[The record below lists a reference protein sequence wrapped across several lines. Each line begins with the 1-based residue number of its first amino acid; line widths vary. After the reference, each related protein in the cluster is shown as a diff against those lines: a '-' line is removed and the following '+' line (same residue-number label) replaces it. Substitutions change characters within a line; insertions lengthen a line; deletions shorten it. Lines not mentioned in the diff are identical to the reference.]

1 MATSRVSPVRPSVR
15 FSPTESHHYRK
26 RSLSRSP
33 DRSAAP
39 KYETIDPLL
48 SNLSPESTLLAL
60 TSTDAVPK
68 NEKAAHD
75 ILWKSISQ
83 VSPAERALGIRAA
96 IAAQKLGEWY
106 REVQAWDWPKRTDAQ
121 QGKGFMPPS
130 SDTIDSEE
138 QVYYGSLPSVV
149 VKQHEDRIEEIQDGM
164 ETLDVD
170 ELKEHVLNAHI
181 PARSRPSSSNS
192 TMSVPPP
199 LSYVQLSDFTAVIT
213 ATILRAL
220 PLLSRLNSLLTTWNV
235 RLLVL
240 RQIPGLL
247 RALQLARS
255 EVDSA
260 MDLLKAPAP
269 LSENDTLYSR
279 ENYHAKQAGLE
290 AIVLSAGRRMDNV
303 LDALEGREDSLPE
316 SWIDDLEAVESD
328 FSTWVMEA
336 EKRTVENEW
345 LRLRTMTSKAK
356 EAQRVQN
363 QQNRLSNIPE
373 EEDSEPPAADSSD
386 PFSQPS
392 CSLPMQTINEDDD
405 DDSLVEAISD
415 PVTHNQ
421 SSEQMPNTS
430 NPSQSHLDPSESVG
444 FPEPETDPA
453 LKPKEGAELAKESP
467 EESAIK
473 IVIDAVSPVDVDM
486 YQPESSGLMKSLSG
500 DSSDNSPGGSSE
512 ESPNNPPSHSPLF
525 VRRVL
530 PDTSEAASEEM
541 SFEENTEAAAQTHG
555 NTAVPQIPV
564 QESPVSIEQPSGG
577 RADETSS
584 ITKKQQVPR
593 DLQCSLTNDHFV
605 ITNQPAA
612 ESSSVSSELLL
623 EDTYLVSHVK
633 EKLCGSQ
640 LFVSAQEVPSIITG
654 PAKSS
659 YKEHKKAPLEE
670 PSFFTS
676 ENDYFRIPES
686 EIPSLPTA
694 GASIERTDAVCGINE
709 HQTSSTATERN
720 IQEERKQISQGLSVT
735 PVLSD
740 SDRQLSVAPLKEKVA
755 PMAVSSNVTE
765 ITFSDEPAAAE
776 RLTVNRLNRQGLS
789 ADTGR
794 AVDPSG
800 SEKSSPIENEAAT
813 LASVI
818 AEAATTGAP
827 STSMSFK
834 REESPFGS
842 TTSSPEPTKP
852 VSSSHNDKESA
863 VYPGEPQQASET
875 APPPKI
881 RLESPIKLSKNR
893 PQSLDISKGNS
904 KSRARRTSTA
914 SAGSLSDYPSLTSSP
929 GIREPRTASSNG
941 TPLLLETPPPFQD
954 LSRASDYV
962 SLGTDHTLREERLHR
977 LNNQK
982 VPNATMTHNRALS
995 LPLQR
1000 FINERYDMQYES
1012 EAGRDLDGAL
1022 SNRRASDA
1030 SVDLRPQSEQH
1041 PTHLQSPKDRPTA
1054 PTNNLKLLAS
1064 QHLELS
1070 QRSQSTSELDD
1081 ATPKLSKA
1089 WAHNAKAF
1097 AGNSDFPSSPPGPA
1111 VRIDAVRI
1119 RKQMTTH
1126 PSLENIGAYNSESR
1140 PFGDTRFSKK
1150 GASRSPTPSK
1160 QLRRPKDQLDEKI
1173 SSILNTIPARIHLVS
1188 SEDREF
1194 DEASVAPSLP
1204 VQHRE
1209 RFRSMTSQGALSRS
1223 GTPTPSLTLTP
1234 APSRRRHSHA
1244 PEDGSV
1250 KLYHLH
1256 RGGKA
1261 APTKLF
1267 IRTVGEK
1274 GERVMVRVGGGW
1286 ADLAEYLR
1294 EYAIHHG
1301 CRAVSETPRVEVQ
1314 GLSPRASPTH
1324 SSPGSTLT
1332 PTGNTGRRT
1341 PSRPAS
1347 VLSNRPSS
1355 SLAVRKTRRVSS
1367 VSDRSDFRSVSAGQA
1382 LMTSYSPLSTVSSR
1396 RRLSVSST
1404 HSFGGTSFAS
1414 ESHHGTFTNS
1424 PSIPLGLAGPTPR
1437 SRRVSISPESEA
1449 WVEDVL
1455 GQARRSSSLRPVKYI
1470 LPPHE
1475 QEPVS
1480 ARAPTLPKSRSIS
1493 DIGRAGSSKRVA
1505 LRGFGNPRN

>member
-15 FSPTESHHYRK
+15 FSPTESHHYRE

-106 REVQAWDWPKRTDAQ
+106 RELQAWDWPKRADAEL
-121 QGKGFMPPS
+121 GKGFMPPS
-130 SDTIDSEE
+130 SSSIDSEE
-138 QVYYGSLPSVV
+138 HLYYGSLPSVV
-149 VKQHEDRIEEIQDGM
+149 VKQHEDRIEEIRDGM

-181 PARSRPSSSNS
+181 PVRSRPSSSNS
-192 TMSVPPP
+192 TVSVPPP
-199 LSYVQLSDFTAVIT
+199 LTYVQLSDFTAVIT

-220 PLLSRLNSLLTTWNV
+220 PLLSRLNSLLTTWDI

-247 RALQLARS
+247 RALHLARS

-260 MDLLKAPAP
+260 MDLLRAPAP
-269 LSENDTLYSR
+269 PSENDPLYSR
-279 ENYHAKQAGLE
+279 ENYHAKRAGLE
-290 AIVLSAGRRMDNV
+290 AIVLSAGRRMDKV

-316 SWIDDLEAVESD
+316 NWIDELEAVESD

-345 LRLRTMTSKAK
+345 LRLRTATSKSK

-363 QQNRLSNIPE
+363 KQNRLSNIPE
-373 EEDSEPPAADSSD
+373 EEDSEPPVADSSD
-386 PFSQPS
+386 PFPQSN
-392 CSLPMQTINEDDD
+392 CSLPMETINEGDDD
-405 DDSLVEAISD
+405 RSLVEAISD

-421 SSEQMPNTS
+421 NSEQVLNTS
-430 NPSQSHLDPSESVG
+430 DPSQSHLGSSEFVSLSA
-444 FPEPETDPA
+444 PNTDA
-453 LKPKEGAELAKESP
+453 ASKTEEGAELANEPP
-467 EESAIK
+467 EQSTIK
-473 IVIDAVSPVDVDM
+473 IVIDTVSPVDMDLC
-486 YQPESSGLMKSLSG
+486 QLESSETMEDFSG
-500 DSSDNSPGGSSE
+500 DSSDNSIGGSSDE
-512 ESPNNPPSHSPLF
+512 PSNDPPSHSAPF
-525 VRRVL
+525 VHQLL
-530 PDTSEAASEEM
+530 PNTSDAVSEKV
-541 SFEENTEAAAQTHG
+541 SFEENTEAAAQTQE
-555 NTAVPQIPV
+555 NATVPQIPE
-564 QESPVSIEQPSGG
+564 QERPASMEQSSGEET
-577 RADETSS
+577 DDTSS
-584 ITKKQQVPR
+584 ITEKHQVSC
-593 DLQCSLTNDHFV
+593 DVQCSLTNDHC
-605 ITNQPAA
+605 IASQPAV
-612 ESSSVSSELLL
+612 ESLSVPSELLP
-623 EDTYLVSHVK
+623 ENTSLVSHV
-633 EKLCGSQ
+633 EGKLCGSQ
-640 LFVSAQEVPSIITG
+640 LPVSALEVPSIVTG
-654 PAKSS
+654 SAKSI
-659 YKEHKKAPLEE
+659 YKEHKNAPPEK
-670 PSFFTS
+670 PSFAS
-676 ENDYFRIPES
+676 LENDSFRILES
-686 EIPSLPTA
+686 ETPSLPTT
-694 GASIERTDAVCGINE
+694 GTSMERTDAVCGINE
-709 HQTSSTATERN
+709 HQTSSTTAEDN
-720 IQEERKQISQGLSVT
+720 IQEGRKQVSEGL
-735 PVLSD
+735 PVVAVPSD
-740 SDRQLSVAPLKEKVA
+740 SDRQLSVGPLKDKVA
-755 PMAVSSNVTE
+755 PTVSSNLTK
-765 ITFSDEPAAAE
+765 IALSDETAAAE
-776 RLTVNRLNRQGLS
+776 RLTVNSLDCQGLS
-789 ADTGR
+789 VDTGR

-800 SEKSSPIENEAAT
+800 SEISSPIENEAAT

-827 STSMSFK
+827 STSMSLK
-834 REESPFGS
+834 REESPSAS
-842 TTSSPEPTKP
+842 TTSSPEPAKP
-852 VSSSHNDKESA
+852 VSNSRDDNESA
-863 VYPGEPQQASET
+863 VYTGEPQQASET

-881 RLESPIKLSKNR
+881 RLESPIKLSKTR
-893 PQSLDISKGNS
+893 PQSLYIGKENRKLRG
-904 KSRARRTSTA
+904 RRTSTA

-954 LSRASDYV
+954 LSQTSDYV
-962 SLGTDHTLREERLHR
+962 SVGTDHTLREERLRR
-977 LNNQK
+977 LDNQK
-982 VPNATMTHNRALS
+982 VPNATMSHNRALS

-1000 FINERYDMQYES
+1000 FINERFDMQYES
-1012 EAGRDLDGAL
+1012 ETGDDLTATF

-1041 PTHLQSPKDRPTA
+1041 ATDLQSPKDGATA
-1054 PTNNLKLLAS
+1054 PPTNNLKLLAS
-1064 QHLELS
+1064 QHLGLS
-1070 QRSQSTSELDD
+1070 QRRQSTSEVDD
-1081 ATPKLSKA
+1081 ATPKPSKA
-1089 WAHNAKAF
+1089 WALNTNAF
-1097 AGNSDFPSSPPGPA
+1097 ASNSVIPSPPSEPT
-1111 VRIDAVRI
+1111 VRKDAVRI
-1119 RKQMTTH
+1119 RTQMTTH
-1126 PSLENIGAYNSESR
+1126 PSLENIGAYNSNSR
-1140 PFGDTRFSKK
+1140 SLGDASIPRK
-1150 GASRSPTPSK
+1150 GTSRSPTPSK
-1160 QLRRPKDQLDEKI
+1160 QMRRPKNQLDEKI

-1188 SEDREF
+1188 SEDHEF

-1204 VQHRE
+1204 VKHGE
-1209 RFRSMTSQGALSRS
+1209 RFRSMTPQGVLSRS
-1223 GTPTPSLTLTP
+1223 GTPTPSLTITA

-1301 CRAVSETPRVEVQ
+1301 CRTVSETPRAEVQ
-1314 GLSPRASPTH
+1314 GLSSRGTPAH

-1332 PTGNTGRRT
+1332 PTANTGRRT

-1347 VLSNRPSS
+1347 VISNRPPS
-1355 SLAVRKTRRVSS
+1355 SLAVRKTRRVSN
-1367 VSDRSDFRSVSAGQA
+1367 VSDRPDFRSVSAGQA

-1396 RRLSVSST
+1396 RRLSASST
-1404 HSFGGTSFAS
+1404 TSFGGTSFAS
-1414 ESHHGTFTNS
+1414 ENHRGAFANS

-1455 GQARRSSSLRPVKYI
+1455 GQARRSSSSRPIKYI

-1480 ARAPTLPKSRSIS
+1480 ARARTLPKSRSIS
-1493 DIGRAGSSKRVA
+1493 DIGRAGSSRRVA
-1505 LRGFGNPRN
+1505 LRGLGTPRD

>member
-1 MATSRVSPVRPSVR
+1 MATSGVSPGRPSVR

-33 DRSAAP
+33 DRSAPP

-121 QGKGFMPPS
+121 LGKGFMPPS
-130 SDTIDSEE
+130 SDTIDSPE

-149 VKQHEDRIEEIQDGM
+149 VKQHEDRIEEIRDGM

-220 PLLSRLNSLLTTWNV
+220 PLLARLNSLLTTWDI

-247 RALQLARS
+247 RALHLARS

-260 MDLLKAPAP
+260 MDLLKASAP
-269 LSENDTLYSR
+269 PSENDPLYSR
-279 ENYHAKQAGLE
+279 ENYHAKRAGLE

-345 LRLRTMTSKAK
+345 LRLRATTSKSK

-373 EEDSEPPAADSSD
+373 EEDSEPPAAHSSD
-386 PFSQPS
+386 P
-392 CSLPMQTINEDDD
+392 CSLPMDTINEGDDD
-405 DDSLVEAISD
+405 DTLVQAISD
-415 PVTHNQ
+415 PATHYRN
-421 SSEQMPNTS
+421 SEQVLNTS
-430 NPSQSHLDPSESVG
+430 DPSQSDLDQGEFESSSG
-444 FPEPETDPA
+444 PKTDAA
-453 LKPKEGAELAKESP
+453 LKSKEGAELVKDPP
-467 EESAIK
+467 EQSTIK
-473 IVIDAVSPVDVDM
+473 TVIDAVSPVDVDV
-486 YQPESSGLMKSLSG
+486 YQPEQLETMKSISG
-500 DSSDNSPGGSSE
+500 DSSDNSIEGSSVE
-512 ESPNNPPSHSPLF
+512 PSNDSPSHSAPF
-525 VRRVL
+525 VRQVL
-530 PDTSEAASEEM
+530 PDTPEAASEKASIEQ
-541 SFEENTEAAAQTHG
+541 NTEAAAEPQA
-555 NTAVPQIPV
+555 NTTVPQIP
-564 QESPVSIEQPSGG
+564 ERGRPVPMKQSAAE
-577 RADETSS
+577 RTDETSS
-584 ITKKQQVPR
+584 ITAKHEAPH
-593 DLQCSLTNDHFV
+593 DLQRSLTNDHF
-605 ITNQPAA
+605 ITNRPAV
-612 ESSSVSSELLL
+612 ESLSVSSELLP
-623 EDTYLVSHVK
+623 ENTSLVSPVK

-640 LFVSAQEVPSIITG
+640 LPEFAQEVPSIITG
-654 PAKSS
+654 SARSS
-659 YKEHKKAPLEE
+659 YKEHKE
-670 PSFFTS
+670 PSFATL
-676 ENDYFRIPES
+676 ENVPFQIPES
-686 EIPSLPTA
+686 ETPLLPTA
-694 GASIERTDAVCGINE
+694 GTSMERIDAVCGINE
-709 HQTSSTATERN
+709 HQTSSTTTEGN
-720 IQEERKQISQGLSVT
+720 IQEERKQSSEGLSVAAAPPGSGCHL
-735 PVLSD
+735 PVG
-740 SDRQLSVAPLKEKVA
+740 PLKDNIA
-755 PMAVSSNVTE
+755 PTAVSSNLTE
-765 ITFSDEPAAAE
+765 ITYSDETAAAE
-776 RLTVNRLNRQGLS
+776 RLTVSRLNRQDVS

-827 STSMSFK
+827 STSMSLK
-834 REESPFGS
+834 REESPSGV
-842 TTSSPEPTKP
+842 TASSPEPAKP
-852 VSSSHNDKESA
+852 VSSSRNDKESA
-863 VYPGEPQQASET
+863 VYPSESQQGSET

-881 RLESPIKLSKNR
+881 RLESPIKLSKTR

-904 KSRARRTSTA
+904 KSRARRTSTG

-929 GIREPRTASSNG
+929 GIREPRTGSSNG
-941 TPLLLETPPPFQD
+941 TPLLLETPPPFQG
-954 LSRASDYV
+954 LSQASDYV
-962 SLGTDHTLREERLHR
+962 SVGTDHTLREERLRR
-977 LNNQK
+977 LDNQK
-982 VPNATMTHNRALS
+982 GTNATMTHNRALS

-1000 FINERYDMQYES
+1000 FINERFDMQYES
-1012 EAGRDLDGAL
+1012 EARGDLDGAL
-1022 SNRRASDA
+1022 TNRPASDA
-1030 SVDLRPQSEQH
+1030 SVVLRPQSEQH
-1041 PTHLQSPKDRPTA
+1041 AAHLQSPEDGSTA

-1064 QHLELS
+1064 QQLELS
-1070 QRSQSTSELDD
+1070 QRRPSISELDD

-1089 WAHNAKAF
+1089 WTHNANAF
-1097 AGNSDFPSSPPGPA
+1097 AGNSVFPSPPSELA
-1111 VRIDAVRI
+1111 VRNDAIRI

-1126 PSLENIGAYNSESR
+1126 PSLENIGAYNSDSR
-1140 PFGDTRFSKK
+1140 PLGDTRFPTK
-1150 GASRSPTPSK
+1150 GTSRSPTPSK
-1160 QLRRPKDQLDEKI
+1160 QMRRPKDQLDEKI

-1188 SEDREF
+1188 AEDREF

-1204 VQHRE
+1204 VKHRE
-1209 RFRSMTSQGALSRS
+1209 RFRSMTPGALSRS
-1223 GTPTPSLTLTP
+1223 GTPAPSLTLTP

-1314 GLSPRASPTH
+1314 GLSSRGSPAH
-1324 SSPGSTLT
+1324 SPGSTLT
-1332 PTGNTGRRT
+1332 PTANTGRRT

-1347 VLSNRPSS
+1347 VISNRPSS
-1355 SLAVRKTRRVSS
+1355 SLAVRKTRRVSN
-1367 VSDRSDFRSVSAGQA
+1367 VSDRPDFRSVSAGQA
-1382 LMTSYSPLSTVSSR
+1382 LMTAYSPLSTVSSR
-1396 RRLSVSST
+1396 RRLSVSSAN
-1404 HSFGGTSFAS
+1404 SFGGTSFAS
-1414 ESHHGTFTNS
+1414 EIHRGTFANS

-1455 GQARRSSSLRPVKYI
+1455 GQARRSSSSRPVKYI
-1470 LPPHE
+1470 IPPHE

-1480 ARAPTLPKSRSIS
+1480 ARVRTLPKSRSIS
-1493 DIGRAGSSKRVA
+1493 DIGRAGSSRRVA
-1505 LRGFGNPRN
+1505 LRGFGNPRD

>member
-1 MATSRVSPVRPSVR
+1 MATSGVSPSRPSVR

-39 KYETIDPLL
+39 KYQTIDPLL

-96 IAAQKLGEWY
+96 IAAQKLGQWY
-106 REVQAWDWPKRTDAQ
+106 REVQAWDWPTRADAQ
-121 QGKGFMPPS
+121 LGKGFMPPS
-130 SDTIDSEE
+130 SDTINSEE

-149 VKQHEDRIEEIQDGM
+149 VKQHEDRIEEIRDEM

-199 LSYVQLSDFTAVIT
+199 LTYVQLSDFTAVIT

-220 PLLSRLNSLLTTWNV
+220 PLLARLNSLLTTWDI

-247 RALQLARS
+247 RALHLARS

-260 MDLLKAPAP
+260 MDLLKDPAP
-269 LSENDTLYSR
+269 PSENDPLYSR
-279 ENYHAKQAGLE
+279 ENYHAKRAGLE

-345 LRLRTMTSKAK
+345 LRLRATTSKSK
-356 EAQRVQN
+356 EAQRVQK

-373 EEDSEPPAADSSD
+373 EEDSEPAAHSSD
-386 PFSQPS
+386 P
-392 CSLPMQTINEDDD
+392 CSLPMETIDEGGDDD
-405 DDSLVEAISD
+405 ALVQAISD
-415 PVTHNQ
+415 PATHYQN
-421 SSEQMPNTS
+421 SEQVLNTS
-430 NPSQSHLDPSESVG
+430 GPSESHFDPSESPSLSGPKTDVAV
-444 FPEPETDPA
+444 EPE
-453 LKPKEGAELAKESP
+453 EGAELLKERP
-467 EESAIK
+467 EQSTIR
-473 IVIDAVSPVDVDM
+473 IVIDASPVHVDM
-486 YQPESSGLMKSLSG
+486 YQPEFLETMKSLSG
-500 DSSDNSPGGSSE
+500 DSSDYSIGESSDE
-512 ESPNNPPSHSPLF
+512 PSNDTPSHSAPF
-525 VRRVL
+525 VRQVL
-530 PDTSEAASEEM
+530 PDTSEAAPEEV
-541 SFEENTEAAAQTHG
+541 SFEESTEAAAQPQG
-555 NTAVPQIPV
+555 NTTMPQIP
-564 QESPVSIEQPSGG
+564 EQG
-577 RADETSS
+577 RPLSMEQSTGERTDEASS
-584 ITKKQQVPR
+584 ITEGHQIPR
-593 DLQCSLTNDHFV
+593 DFQCSLTNDHY
-605 ITNQPAA
+605 ITNRPAD
-612 ESSSVSSELLL
+612 ESSSVSSELLP
-623 EDTYLVSHVK
+623 EDTSLVSHVK

-640 LFVSAQEVPSIITG
+640 LSGSAHDVPSIIAG
-654 PAKSS
+654 SAELS
-659 YKEHKKAPLEE
+659 YKEHKKAALEK
-670 PSFFTS
+670 PSFATLK
-676 ENDYFRIPES
+676 NDSFRIPGS
-686 EIPSLPTA
+686 ETASLPTA
-694 GASIERTDAVCGINE
+694 DTSMERTDTVCGINE
-709 HQTSSTATERN
+709 RQTSSTEGN
-720 IQEERKQISQGLSVT
+720 IQEERKQLSGGLSVT
-735 PVLSD
+735 EVASV
-740 SDRQLSVAPLKEKVA
+740 SDRHLSVGQLKDKVA
-755 PMAVSSNVTE
+755 PTAVSSNLTE
-765 ITFSDEPAAAE
+765 VTFSHETAVAE
-776 RLTVNRLNRQGLS
+776 RLTVNRPSCQGLS

-794 AVDPSG
+794 AVDSSG
-800 SEKSSPIENEAAT
+800 SEKSSPIEIEAAT
-813 LASVI
+813 LASII

-827 STSMSFK
+827 STLSLK
-834 REESPFGS
+834 REESPSGF
-842 TTSSPEPTKP
+842 TASSPEPAKP
-852 VSSSHNDKESA
+852 VSSSRGKESA
-863 VYPGEPQQASET
+863 VHPGEQQQAPET

-881 RLESPIKLSKNR
+881 RLDSPIKLSKTR

-904 KSRARRTSTA
+904 KSRARRTSTG

-929 GIREPRTASSNG
+929 GIREPRTGSSNG
-941 TPLLLETPPPFQD
+941 TPLLLETPPPFQE
-954 LSRASDYV
+954 LSQASDYV
-962 SLGTDHTLREERLHR
+962 SVGTDHTLREERLRR
-977 LNNQK
+977 LDNQK
-982 VPNATMTHNRALS
+982 GTNATMTHNRALS

-1000 FINERYDMQYES
+1000 FINERFDMQYES
-1012 EAGRDLDGAL
+1012 EARGDLDGAL
-1022 SNRRASDA
+1022 ANRPASDA

-1041 PTHLQSPKDRPTA
+1041 ATHLQSPEDGSNA

-1070 QRSQSTSELDD
+1070 QRRQSISDVDD
-1081 ATPKLSKA
+1081 ATPKPSRA
-1089 WAHNAKAF
+1089 WAHNTNAF
-1097 AGNSDFPSSPPGPA
+1097 AGNSVFPSPPSDPTVGN
-1111 VRIDAVRI
+1111 DAIRI

-1126 PSLENIGAYNSESR
+1126 PSLENIGAYNFDSR
-1140 PFGDTRFSKK
+1140 PLRDTRLTK

-1160 QLRRPKDQLDEKI
+1160 QMRRPKDQLDEKI

-1188 SEDREF
+1188 AEDRES

-1204 VQHRE
+1204 VKHRE
-1209 RFRSMTSQGALSRS
+1209 RFRSMTPGALSRS
-1223 GTPTPSLTLTP
+1223 ATPAPSFTLTP

-1256 RGGKA
+1256 RGGKS

-1267 IRTVGEK
+1267 IRTVGEN

-1314 GLSPRASPTH
+1314 GLSSRGSPVH
-1324 SSPGSTLT
+1324 SPGSTLT
-1332 PTGNTGRRT
+1332 PTANTGRRT

-1347 VLSNRPSS
+1347 VISNRPAS
-1355 SLAVRKTRRVSS
+1355 SLAVRKTRRVSN
-1367 VSDRSDFRSVSAGQA
+1367 VSDRPDFRSVSAGQA
-1382 LMTSYSPLSTVSSR
+1382 LMPSYSPLSTVSSR
-1396 RRLSVSST
+1396 RRLSVSSAN
-1404 HSFGGTSFAS
+1404 SFGGTSFAS
-1414 ESHHGTFTNS
+1414 EIHRGTLANS

-1455 GQARRSSSLRPVKYI
+1455 GQARRSSSSRPVKYI
-1470 LPPHE
+1470 IPPHE
-1475 QEPVS
+1475 QEPVI
-1480 ARAPTLPKSRSIS
+1480 ARPRTLAKSRSIS
-1493 DIGRAGSSKRVA
+1493 DIGRAGSSRRVA
-1505 LRGFGNPRN
+1505 LRGFGNPRD

>member
-1 MATSRVSPVRPSVR
+1 
-15 FSPTESHHYRK
+15 
-26 RSLSRSP
+26 
-33 DRSAAP
+33 
-39 KYETIDPLL
+39 
-48 SNLSPESTLLAL
+48 LLAL

-106 REVQAWDWPKRTDAQ
+106 REVQAWDWPKRADAEL
-121 QGKGFMPPS
+121 GKGFMPPS
-130 SDTIDSEE
+130 SSSIDSAE
-138 QVYYGSLPSVV
+138 QVYYGRLPSVV
-149 VKQHEDRIEEIQDGM
+149 VKQHEDRIEEIRDGM

-192 TMSVPPP
+192 TVSVPPP
-199 LSYVQLSDFTAVIT
+199 LTYVQLSDFTAVIT

-220 PLLSRLNSLLTTWNV
+220 PLLSRLNSLLTTWDV

-247 RALQLARS
+247 RALRLARS

-260 MDLLKAPAP
+260 MDLLKATAP
-269 LSENDTLYSR
+269 PSENDPLYSR
-279 ENYHAKQAGLE
+279 ENYHAKRAGLE
-290 AIVLSAGRRMDNV
+290 AIVLSAGRRMDKV

-316 SWIDDLEAVESD
+316 SWIDELEAVESD

-345 LRLRTMTSKAK
+345 LRLRTMTSKSK
-356 EAQRVQN
+356 EAQRMQN
-363 QQNRLSNIPE
+363 KQNRLSNIPE
-373 EEDSEPPAADSSD
+373 EEDSEPPTAHSSD
-386 PFSQPS
+386 PFPQSS
-392 CSLPMQTINEDDD
+392 CSLPMETINEGDDD
-405 DDSLVEAISD
+405 QSLVEAVSD

-421 SSEQMPNTS
+421 NSEQVLNTLD
-430 NPSQSHLDPSESVG
+430 PSQSHHDSSEFMSLSG
-444 FPEPETDPA
+444 PNTYAESKT
-453 LKPKEGAELAKESP
+453 KEGAELANEPREQST
-467 EESAIK
+467 IK
-473 IVIDAVSPVDVDM
+473 IVIDAATPVEVDLC
-486 YQPESSGLMKSLSG
+486 QPESSEILKSFSG
-500 DSSDNSPGGSSE
+500 ESSHDSIGESSDEPSNDTL
-512 ESPNNPPSHSPLF
+512 SHSAPCG
-525 VRRVL
+525 RQVL
-530 PDTSEAASEEM
+530 PDTSDAASERE
-541 SFEENTEAAAQTHG
+541 SFEEDADAAAQTHE
-555 NTAVPQIPV
+555 NTTVPQIPE
-564 QESPVSIEQPSGG
+564 QERPASIEQSSVE
-577 RADETSS
+577 RTDDTSS
-584 ITKKQQVPR
+584 AKTHQVPR
-593 DLQCSLTNDHFV
+593 DLQCSLTNDDF
-605 ITNQPAA
+605 IANRPAV
-612 ESSSVSSELLL
+612 ESLSVPSELLP
-623 EDTYLVSHVK
+623 EDTSLVSHVE

-640 LFVSAQEVPSIITG
+640 LSVSAREVPSTVTG
-654 PAKSS
+654 SAKST
-659 YKEHKKAPLEE
+659 YKEHKNAPLEE
-670 PSFFTS
+670 PSFTRLK
-676 ENDYFRIPES
+676 NDSFWIPEP
-686 EIPSLPTA
+686 ETPSLLTT
-694 GASIERTDAVCGINE
+694 GTSMELSDAVCGINE
-709 HQTSSTATERN
+709 HQTSSNTAEDN
-720 IQEERKQISQGLSVT
+720 IQEGRNQIPEGSAVVAVPSDSAIRHLSVEPLT
-735 PVLSD
+735 D
-740 SDRQLSVAPLKEKVA
+740 QVAPT
-755 PMAVSSNVTE
+755 VSSNLAEVA
-765 ITFSDEPAAAE
+765 FSDETAAAE
-776 RLTVNRLNRQGLS
+776 RLDRQGLN

-800 SEKSSPIENEAAT
+800 SEESSPIDNEVAT

-827 STSMSFK
+827 STSMSIK
-834 REESPFGS
+834 REESFSRS
-842 TTSSPEPTKP
+842 TTSSPEPAKP
-852 VSSSHNDKESA
+852 VSNSGNDKESS

-875 APPPKI
+875 VPPPKI
-881 RLESPIKLSKNR
+881 RLESPIKLSKTR
-893 PQSLDISKGNS
+893 PQNLYISKGNS
-904 KSRARRTSTA
+904 KPRDRRTSTA

-954 LSRASDYV
+954 FSRASDYV
-962 SLGTDHTLREERLHR
+962 SVGTDHTLREERLRR
-977 LNNQK
+977 LDNQK
-982 VPNATMTHNRALS
+982 VPNATMSHNRALS

-1000 FINERYDMQYES
+1000 FINERFDMQYES
-1012 EAGRDLDGAL
+1012 EAGGDLNGTL
-1022 SNRRASDA
+1022 GNRRASVA
-1030 SVDLRPQSEQH
+1030 SVDLRPQSEQIA
-1041 PTHLQSPKDRPTA
+1041 TDLQSPKDGSTV

-1064 QHLELS
+1064 QHMELS
-1070 QRSQSTSELDD
+1070 QRRQSTSELDD
-1081 ATPKLSKA
+1081 ATPKPSKA
-1089 WAHNAKAF
+1089 WALNTNAF
-1097 AGNSDFPSSPPGPA
+1097 ARNSVIPSPPSEST
-1111 VRIDAVRI
+1111 VRNDTVRI

-1126 PSLENIGAYNSESR
+1126 PSLENIGAYNSNSQ
-1140 PFGDTRFSKK
+1140 PLGDASFPRK
-1150 GASRSPTPSK
+1150 GTSRSSTPSK
-1160 QLRRPKDQLDEKI
+1160 QMRRPKNQLDEKI

-1188 SEDREF
+1188 SEDPEF
-1194 DEASVAPSLP
+1194 DEASVAPSLL
-1204 VQHRE
+1204 VKHGE
-1209 RFRSMTSQGALSRS
+1209 RFRSMTPQGALSRS
-1223 GTPTPSLTLTP
+1223 GTPTPSLTLTA

-1301 CRAVSETPRVEVQ
+1301 CRAVSETPRAEAQ
-1314 GLSPRASPTH
+1314 GLSSRGTPAP

-1332 PTGNTGRRT
+1332 PTSNTGRRT

-1347 VLSNRPSS
+1347 VISNRPSS
-1355 SLAVRKTRRVSS
+1355 SLAVRKTRRVSN
-1367 VSDRSDFRSVSAGQA
+1367 VSDRPDFRSVSAGQA

-1396 RRLSVSST
+1396 RRLSMSST
-1404 HSFGGTSFAS
+1404 NSFGATSFAS
-1414 ESHHGTFTNS
+1414 ENHRATFANS

-1455 GQARRSSSLRPVKYI
+1455 GQARRSSSSRPVKYV

-1480 ARAPTLPKSRSIS
+1480 ARARTLPKSRSIS
-1493 DIGRAGSSKRVA
+1493 DIGRAGSSRRVA
-1505 LRGFGNPRN
+1505 LRGLGNPRD

>member
-106 REVQAWDWPKRTDAQ
+106 RELQAWDWPKRADAEL
-121 QGKGFMPPS
+121 GKGFMPPS
-130 SDTIDSEE
+130 SSSIDSEE
-138 QVYYGSLPSVV
+138 HIYYGSLPSVV
-149 VKQHEDRIEEIQDGM
+149 VKQHEDRIEEIRDGM

-192 TMSVPPP
+192 TVSMPPP
-199 LSYVQLSDFTAVIT
+199 LTYVQLSDFTAVIT

-220 PLLSRLNSLLTTWNV
+220 PLLSRLNSLLTTWDI

-247 RALQLARS
+247 RALHLARS

-260 MDLLKAPAP
+260 MELLKAPSP
-269 LSENDTLYSR
+269 PSENDPLYSR
-279 ENYHAKQAGLE
+279 ENYHAKRAGLE
-290 AIVLSAGRRMDNV
+290 AIVLSVGRRMDNI
-303 LDALEGREDSLPE
+303 LDALEGRQDSLPE
-316 SWIDDLEAVESD
+316 NWIDELEAVESD

-345 LRLRTMTSKAK
+345 LRLKTTTSKSK
-356 EAQRVQN
+356 EAQRMQN
-363 QQNRLSNIPE
+363 KQNRLSNIPE
-373 EEDSEPPAADSSD
+373 EEDSEPPVADSSD
-386 PFSQPS
+386 PFPQSN
-392 CSLPMQTINEDDD
+392 CSLPMETINESDDVH
-405 DDSLVEAISD
+405 SLVEDISD

-421 SSEQMPNTS
+421 NSEQVLNTS
-430 NPSQSHLDPSESVG
+430 DPSQSNLDPSEFVSL
-444 FPEPETDPA
+444 PAPNTDA
-453 LKPKEGAELAKESP
+453 TSKAKEGVELVNEPP
-467 EESAIK
+467 EQSAIK
-473 IVIDAVSPVDVDM
+473 IVIDTVSPVDVDLC
-486 YQPESSGLMKSLSG
+486 QPKSSEIMKSSSE
-500 DSSDNSPGGSSE
+500 DASDNAIGGSSDE
-512 ESPNNPPSHSPLF
+512 PSDDPPSHSAPC
-525 VRRVL
+525 VRQVL
-530 PDTSEAASEEM
+530 QVISDAVSEKVW
-541 SFEENTEAAAQTHG
+541 FEENREAAAQTHG
-555 NTAVPQIPV
+555 NTTLPEIPE
-564 QESPVSIEQPSGG
+564 QECPASIEQSSGEET
-577 RADETSS
+577 DDTSS
-584 ITKKQQVPR
+584 ITEKHQVSR
-593 DLQCSLTNDHFV
+593 DLQCSLTNDHF
-605 ITNQPAA
+605 IANRPAV
-612 ESSSVSSELLL
+612 ESLSVPSEPLQ
-623 EDTYLVSHVK
+623 ENTSLVSHVE

-640 LFVSAQEVPSIITG
+640 LSVSVRGVPSIVSG
-654 PAKSS
+654 SAKSI
-659 YKEHKKAPLEE
+659 YKEHKNAPPEE
-670 PSFFTS
+670 PSFS
-676 ENDYFRIPES
+676 SLKNDSFRIPES
-686 EIPSLPTA
+686 ETSSLPTT
-694 GASIERTDAVCGINE
+694 GTSMERTGAVCGINE
-709 HQTSSTATERN
+709 HQTSNTTAEDN
-720 IQEERKQISQGLSVT
+720 IQERRKQFSEGLTLVAV
-735 PVLSD
+735 PSD
-740 SDRQLSVAPLKEKVA
+740 SDRQLSIGPLKGKVA
-755 PMAVSSNVTE
+755 PTVSSNFTE
-765 ITFSDEPAAAE
+765 IAFSDATAAAE
-776 RLTVNRLNRQGLS
+776 RLTGNRLDHQGLS
-789 ADTGR
+789 ADTAR
-794 AVDPSG
+794 AAVDPSG

-827 STSMSFK
+827 STSMSLK
-834 REESPFGS
+834 REESPSAS
-842 TTSSPEPTKP
+842 TTSSPEFGKP
-852 VSSSHNDKESA
+852 ASNSRDDKESA
-863 VYPGEPQQASET
+863 VCSGEPQRASDT
-875 APPPKI
+875 APPSKS
-881 RLESPIKLSKNR
+881 RLESPIKLSRTR
-893 PQSLDISKGNS
+893 PQSLYIGKGNP

-929 GIREPRTASSNG
+929 GIREPHTASSNG

-954 LSRASDYV
+954 LSQASDYV
-962 SLGTDHTLREERLHR
+962 SVGTDHTLREERLRR
-977 LNNQK
+977 LDNQK
-982 VPNATMTHNRALS
+982 APNATMSHNRALS

-1000 FINERYDMQYES
+1000 FINERFDMQYES
-1012 EAGRDLDGAL
+1012 EAGGDLNGTL

-1041 PTHLQSPKDRPTA
+1041 ATDLQSPKDSSTA
-1054 PTNNLKLLAS
+1054 PTNSLKLLAS
-1064 QHLELS
+1064 QHLGLS
-1070 QRSQSTSELDD
+1070 QGRKATSELDD
-1081 ATPKLSKA
+1081 ATPKPSKA
-1089 WAHNAKAF
+1089 WALNTNAF
-1097 AGNSDFPSSPPGPA
+1097 ARNSVIPIPPSEPTVGNE
-1111 VRIDAVRI
+1111 AVRI

-1126 PSLENIGAYNSESR
+1126 PSLENIGAYNSNPR
-1140 PFGDTRFSKK
+1140 ALGDTSFSRK
-1150 GASRSPTPSK
+1150 GTSRSPTPSK
-1160 QLRRPKDQLDEKI
+1160 QMRRPKNELDEKI

-1188 SEDREF
+1188 SGDHEF

-1204 VQHRE
+1204 LKHGE
-1209 RFRSMTSQGALSRS
+1209 RFRSMTPQGALSRS
-1223 GTPTPSLTLTP
+1223 GTPIPSLTLTA

-1301 CRAVSETPRVEVQ
+1301 CRTVSETPRAEVQ
-1314 GLSPRASPTH
+1314 GLSSRGTPAH

-1332 PTGNTGRRT
+1332 PTANTGRRT

-1347 VLSNRPSS
+1347 VISNRPSS
-1355 SLAVRKTRRVSS
+1355 SLAVRKTRRVSN
-1367 VSDRSDFRSVSAGQA
+1367 VSDRPDFRSVSAGQA
-1382 LMTSYSPLSTVSSR
+1382 LMTSYSPLSTVSSH

-1404 HSFGGTSFAS
+1404 NSFGDTSFAS
-1414 ESHHGTFTNS
+1414 ENHRGTFTNS

-1455 GQARRSSSLRPVKYI
+1455 GQARRSSSSRPVKYI
-1470 LPPHE
+1470 LPTHE
-1475 QEPVS
+1475 QEPVN
-1480 ARAPTLPKSRSIS
+1480 ARARTLPKSRSIS
-1493 DIGRAGSSKRVA
+1493 DIGRAGSSRRVA
-1505 LRGFGNPRN
+1505 LRGLGNPRD

>member
-15 FSPTESHHYRK
+15 FSPTESHYYRK
-26 RSLSRSP
+26 RSPSRSP

-96 IAAQKLGEWY
+96 IAAQKLSEWY
-106 REVQAWDWPKRTDAQ
+106 REVQAWDWPKRADAEL
-121 QGKGFMPPS
+121 GKGFMPPS
-130 SDTIDSEE
+130 SSSIDSEE
-138 QVYYGSLPSVV
+138 QVFYGSLRSVV
-149 VKQHEDRIEEIQDGM
+149 VKQHEDRIEEIRDGM

-192 TMSVPPP
+192 TVSVPPP
-199 LSYVQLSDFTAVIT
+199 LTYVQLSDFTAVIT

-220 PLLSRLNSLLTTWNV
+220 PLLSRLNSLLTTWDI

-247 RALQLARS
+247 RALHLARS

-260 MDLLKAPAP
+260 MDLLKIPAP
-269 LSENDTLYSR
+269 PSENDPLYSR
-279 ENYHAKQAGLE
+279 ENYHAKRAGLE

-303 LDALEGREDSLPE
+303 LDALEGRGDSLPE
-316 SWIDDLEAVESD
+316 SWIDELEAVESD

-345 LRLRTMTSKAK
+345 LRLRTTTSKPK

-363 QQNRLSNIPE
+363 KQNRLSNIPE
-373 EEDSEPPAADSSD
+373 EEDSEPPVADSSD
-386 PFSQPS
+386 PFPQSN
-392 CSLPMQTINEDDD
+392 CSLPMETINEGDNDH
-405 DDSLVEAISD
+405 SLVEAISD

-421 SSEQMPNTS
+421 NSEQVLNTS
-430 NPSQSHLDPSESVG
+430 DPSQSHLDPIEFVSLSASN
-444 FPEPETDPA
+444 TYA
-453 LKPKEGAELAKESP
+453 STKPKEGAELANEPP
-467 EESAIK
+467 EQSTIK
-473 IVIDAVSPVDVDM
+473 IVIDTVSPVDVDLC
-486 YQPESSGLMKSLSG
+486 QPESQEIMKSFSG
-500 DSSDNSPGGSSE
+500 DSSDNSIGGSSDE
-512 ESPNNPPSHSPLF
+512 PSNDPPSHSAPC
-525 VRRVL
+525 VRQVL
-530 PDTSEAASEEM
+530 PDTSDAVSEKV
-541 SFEENTEAAAQTHG
+541 SFEENTEAAAQTHE
-555 NTAVPQIPV
+555 NITVPQIPE
-564 QESPVSIEQPSGG
+564 QKRPASIEQSSGEET
-577 RADETSS
+577 DNTSS
-584 ITKKQQVPR
+584 ITEKHQVPR
-593 DLQCSLTNDHFV
+593 NLECPLTNDHF
-605 ITNQPAA
+605 IANRPAI
-612 ESSSVSSELLL
+612 ESLSVPSELLP
-623 EDTYLVSHVK
+623 ENTSLVSHIV

-640 LFVSAQEVPSIITG
+640 LPVSAQEVPSIVTG
-654 PAKSS
+654 SAKSI
-659 YKEHKKAPLEE
+659 YKEHKNAPAEE
-670 PSFFTS
+670 PSFAS
-676 ENDYFRIPES
+676 LKNDSFRIPES
-686 EIPSLPTA
+686 ETPSLPTT
-694 GASIERTDAVCGINE
+694 GTSMERTDAVCGINE
-709 HQTSSTATERN
+709 HQTSSTTAEDN
-720 IQEERKQISQGLSVT
+720 IREGGKQFSEGLPVVAVPSDFDRRLSVG
-735 PVLSD
+735 
-740 SDRQLSVAPLKEKVA
+740 PLKDKVV
-755 PMAVSSNVTE
+755 PMVSSNLTE
-765 ITFSDEPAAAE
+765 LAFSDEAAAAE
-776 RLTVNRLNRQGLS
+776 RLTVNMLDRQGLI

-800 SEKSSPIENEAAT
+800 SEKSSPIENETAT

-827 STSMSFK
+827 STSMSLK
-834 REESPFGS
+834 REESPSAS
-842 TTSSPEPTKP
+842 TTSSPEPAKP
-852 VSSSHNDKESA
+852 VSNSRDDKESA
-863 VYPGEPQQASET
+863 VYTGEPQQASEK

-881 RLESPIKLSKNR
+881 RLESPIKLSKTR
-893 PQSLDISKGNS
+893 PQSLYIGKENP

-954 LSRASDYV
+954 LSQAPGYV
-962 SLGTDHTLREERLHR
+962 SVGTDHTLREERLRR
-977 LNNQK
+977 LDNQK
-982 VPNATMTHNRALS
+982 VPNATMSHNRALS

-1000 FINERYDMQYES
+1000 FINESFDMQYES
-1012 EAGRDLDGAL
+1012 EAGGDLNGTL

-1030 SVDLRPQSEQH
+1030 SVDLRPQSEQDA
-1041 PTHLQSPKDRPTA
+1041 TDLQSPKDGSTA

-1064 QHLELS
+1064 QHLGLS
-1070 QRSQSTSELDD
+1070 QRRQSTSELDD
-1081 ATPKLSKA
+1081 ATPKPSKA
-1089 WAHNAKAF
+1089 WALNTNAF
-1097 AGNSDFPSSPPGPA
+1097 ARDSGIPSPPPEPT
-1111 VRIDAVRI
+1111 VRNDAVRI

-1126 PSLENIGAYNSESR
+1126 PSLENIGAYNTNSR
-1140 PFGDTRFSKK
+1140 PLGDTSFPRK
-1150 GASRSPTPSK
+1150 GTSRSPTPSK
-1160 QLRRPKDQLDEKI
+1160 QMRRPKNQLDEKI

-1188 SEDREF
+1188 SGDDEF

-1204 VQHRE
+1204 VKHGE
-1209 RFRSMTSQGALSRS
+1209 RLRSMTPQGALSRS
-1223 GTPTPSLTLTP
+1223 GTPTPSLTLTA

-1301 CRAVSETPRVEVQ
+1301 CRTVSETPRAEVQ
-1314 GLSPRASPTH
+1314 GLSSCGTPAH

-1332 PTGNTGRRT
+1332 PTVNTGRRT

-1347 VLSNRPSS
+1347 VISNRPSS
-1355 SLAVRKTRRVSS
+1355 SLAVRKTRRVSN
-1367 VSDRSDFRSVSAGQA
+1367 VSDRPDFRSVSAGQA

-1404 HSFGGTSFAS
+1404 NSFGGTSFAS
-1414 ESHHGTFTNS
+1414 ENHRGTFANS

-1455 GQARRSSSLRPVKYI
+1455 GQARRSSSSRPVKYI

-1480 ARAPTLPKSRSIS
+1480 ARARTLPKSRSIS
-1493 DIGRAGSSKRVA
+1493 DIGRAGSSRRVA
-1505 LRGFGNPRN
+1505 LRGLGNPIH

>member
-106 REVQAWDWPKRTDAQ
+106 REVQAWDWPKRADAEL
-121 QGKGFMPPS
+121 GKGFMPPCS
-130 SDTIDSEE
+130 SSIDSEE

-149 VKQHEDRIEEIQDGM
+149 VKQHEDRIEEIRDGM

-192 TMSVPPP
+192 TVSVPPP
-199 LSYVQLSDFTAVIT
+199 LTYVQLSDFTAVIT

-220 PLLSRLNSLLTTWNV
+220 PLLSRLNSLLTTWDV

-247 RALQLARS
+247 RALHLAQS
-255 EVDSA
+255 EVNSA
-260 MDLLKAPAP
+260 MDLLKATAP
-269 LSENDTLYSR
+269 PSENDPLYSR
-279 ENYHAKQAGLE
+279 ENYHAKRAGLE

-303 LDALEGREDSLPE
+303 IDALEGREDSLPE
-316 SWIDDLEAVESD
+316 SWIDQLEAVESD

-336 EKRTVENEW
+336 EKRTVQNEW
-345 LRLRTMTSKAK
+345 LRLRTTTSKSK
-356 EAQRVQN
+356 EAHRVQN
-363 QQNRLSNIPE
+363 KQNRLSNIPE
-373 EEDSEPPAADSSD
+373 EEDSESPVADSSD
-386 PFSQPS
+386 PFPQSS
-392 CSLPMQTINEDDD
+392 CSFPMETIDEGDDD
-405 DDSLVEAISD
+405 QSLVEPISD

-421 SSEQMPNTS
+421 NSAQVLDTS
-430 NPSQSHLDPSESVG
+430 DPSQSHLDPSESVSLSG
-444 FPEPETDPA
+444 PNTDA
-453 LKPKEGAELAKESP
+453 ASKTKEGAELANEPP
-467 EESAIK
+467 EQSTIK
-473 IVIDAVSPVDVDM
+473 IVIDAVSPVGADLC
-486 YQPESSGLMKSLSG
+486 QPESSEIFKSFSG
-500 DSSDNSPGGSSE
+500 DSSDTSIGGSSE
-512 ESPNNPPSHSPLF
+512 EPSNGPLSHSAP
-525 VRRVL
+525 RQIL
-530 PDTSEAASEEM
+530 PDTSDAVSEEV
-541 SFEENTEAAAQTHG
+541 SFEQTHED
-555 NTAVPQIPV
+555 TTVPQTPE
-564 QESPVSIEQPSGG
+564 QERPASIEQPSGE
-577 RADETSS
+577 RTDDTTS
-584 ITKKQQVPR
+584 TEKHQVPC
-593 DLQCSLTNDHFV
+593 DLQCSLTNDDL
-605 ITNQPAA
+605 IANRPAVD
-612 ESSSVSSELLL
+612 SLSVPSELLP
-623 EDTYLVSHVK
+623 EDTFIVSHVE

-640 LFVSAQEVPSIITG
+640 LSVSAQQEPSVVTG
-654 PAKSS
+654 SAKST
-659 YKEHKKAPLEE
+659 YKEHKNAPVEE
-670 PSFFTS
+670 SSFTS
-676 ENDYFRIPES
+676 LKNDSFRIPEP
-686 EIPSLPTA
+686 ETPSLPTT
-694 GASIERTDAVCGINE
+694 GTSMEPTDAVCGINE
-709 HQTSSTATERN
+709 HQTSSNTVEDK
-720 IQEERKQISQGLSVT
+720 IQEGRKQFPEGS
-735 PVLSD
+735 PVVAVPSD
-740 SDRQLSVAPLKEKVA
+740 SDRHLSVEPLEDKVA
-755 PMAVSSNVTE
+755 PTVSSNLTE
-765 ITFSDEPAAAE
+765 MAFHDETAAAE
-776 RLTVNRLNRQGLS
+776 RLTVDRLSRQSLS

-800 SEKSSPIENEAAT
+800 SEESSPIENEAAT

-827 STSMSFK
+827 STSMSLK
-834 REESPFGS
+834 REESFSRS
-842 TTSSPEPTKP
+842 TTSSPEPAKP
-852 VSSSHNDKESA
+852 MSNSGNDKESP

-875 APPPKI
+875 VPPPKI
-881 RLESPIKLSKNR
+881 RLQSPIKLSKTR
-893 PQSLDISKGNS
+893 PQNLYISKGNS

-954 LSRASDYV
+954 FSQASDYV
-962 SLGTDHTLREERLHR
+962 SIGADHTLREERLRR
-977 LNNQK
+977 LDNQK
-982 VPNATMTHNRALS
+982 VPNATMSHNRALS

-1000 FINERYDMQYES
+1000 FINEGFDMQYES
-1012 EAGRDLDGAL
+1012 EAGGDLKGTL
-1022 SNRRASDA
+1022 GNRRASVA

-1041 PTHLQSPKDRPTA
+1041 ATDLQSSKDGSTV

-1064 QHLELS
+1064 QHMELS
-1070 QRSQSTSELDD
+1070 QRRQSTSELDD
-1081 ATPKLSKA
+1081 ATPKPPKA
-1089 WAHNAKAF
+1089 WALNTNAF
-1097 AGNSDFPSSPPGPA
+1097 ARNSAIPSPPSEPP
-1111 VRIDAVRI
+1111 VRNDTVRI

-1126 PSLENIGAYNSESR
+1126 PSLENIGAYNSNSQPLGDASFPRKGTSR
-1140 PFGDTRFSKK
+1140 PS
-1150 GASRSPTPSK
+1150 TPSK
-1160 QLRRPKDQLDEKI
+1160 QMRRPKNQLDEKI

-1188 SEDREF
+1188 SGDREF

-1204 VQHRE
+1204 VKYGE
-1209 RFRSMTSQGALSRS
+1209 RFSMTPQGALSRS
-1223 GTPTPSLTLTP
+1223 GTPTPSLTLTA

-1301 CRAVSETPRVEVQ
+1301 CRAVSETPRPEVQ
-1314 GLSPRASPTH
+1314 GLSSRGTPAP

-1332 PTGNTGRRT
+1332 PTANTGRRT

-1347 VLSNRPSS
+1347 VISNRPSS
-1355 SLAVRKTRRVSS
+1355 SLAVRKTRRVSN
-1367 VSDRSDFRSVSAGQA
+1367 VSDRPDFRSVSAGQA

-1396 RRLSVSST
+1396 RRLSMSST
-1404 HSFGGTSFAS
+1404 NSFGATSFAS
-1414 ESHHGTFTNS
+1414 ENHRATFANS

-1455 GQARRSSSLRPVKYI
+1455 GQARRSSSSRPVKYV
-1470 LPPHE
+1470 LPSHE

-1480 ARAPTLPKSRSIS
+1480 ARARTLPKSRSIS
-1493 DIGRAGSSKRVA
+1493 DIGRAGSSRRVA
-1505 LRGFGNPRN
+1505 LRGLGNPRD

>member
-106 REVQAWDWPKRTDAQ
+106 REVQAWDWPKRADAEL
-121 QGKGFMPPS
+121 GKGFMPPS
-130 SDTIDSEE
+130 SSIIDSAE

-149 VKQHEDRIEEIQDGM
+149 VKQHGNRIEEIRDGM

-192 TMSVPPP
+192 TVSVPPP
-199 LSYVQLSDFTAVIT
+199 LTYVQLSDFTAVIT

-220 PLLSRLNSLLTTWNV
+220 PLLSRLNTLLTTWDV

-247 RALQLARS
+247 RALHLARS

-260 MDLLKAPAP
+260 MDLLKDTASP
-269 LSENDTLYSR
+269 SENDPLYSR
-279 ENYHAKQAGLE
+279 ENYHAKRAGLE

-303 LDALEGREDSLPE
+303 LDVLDGREDSLPE
-316 SWIDDLEAVESD
+316 SWIDELEAVESD

-345 LRLRTMTSKAK
+345 LRQRTTTSKLK

-373 EEDSEPPAADSSD
+373 EEDSEPPVVDSSD
-386 PFSQPS
+386 PCPQSA
-392 CSLPMQTINEDDD
+392 CSLPMETINEGDDD
-405 DDSLVEAISD
+405 HSLVEAISD

-421 SSEQMPNTS
+421 NSEQVLITLD
-430 NPSQSHLDPSESVG
+430 PSQSHLDSSEFVRLSG
-444 FPEPETDPA
+444 PNTDPES
-453 LKPKEGAELAKESP
+453 KTKEGAELANEPP
-467 EESAIK
+467 EQSTIK
-473 IVIDAVSPVDVDM
+473 IVIDAGSPVDVDLC
-486 YQPESSGLMKSLSG
+486 QPESLEMVKSFSG
-500 DSSDNSPGGSSE
+500 DSSKNAIGGSSE
-512 ESPNNPPSHSPLF
+512 EPSNDPPYLSAPCLILS
-525 VRRVL
+525 
-530 PDTSEAASEEM
+530 DTSDAVSEEV
-541 SFEENTEAAAQTHG
+541 SFEQTHED
-555 NTAVPQIPV
+555 TTVPQIP
-564 QESPVSIEQPSGG
+564 ERERPASIEQSSGERTDG
-577 RADETSS
+577 ITS
-584 ITKKQQVPR
+584 TEKHQVPR
-593 DLQCSLTNDHFV
+593 DLQCSLTNDDF
-605 ITNQPAA
+605 IANRPAV
-612 ESSSVSSELLL
+612 ESLSVPPELLPEETSL
-623 EDTYLVSHVK
+623 ASHVE

-640 LFVSAQEVPSIITG
+640 LSVSSQEVPSIVTG
-654 PAKSS
+654 SAKST
-659 YKEHKKAPLEE
+659 YKEYKDA
-670 PSFFTS
+670 SSFTS
-676 ENDYFRIPES
+676 LKDDSFRIPEPVT
-686 EIPSLPTA
+686 PSLLTT
-694 GASIERTDAVCGINE
+694 GASTERTDARCGINE
-709 HQTSSTATERN
+709 YQSSSTTTEDD
-720 IQEERKQISQGLSVT
+720 IQEGRKRFSDGLSVVAV
-735 PVLSD
+735 PSD
-740 SDRQLSVAPLKEKVA
+740 SDRPLLVGPSKDKDAPT
-755 PMAVSSNVTE
+755 VSSNLTE
-765 ITFSDEPAAAE
+765 IAFSDETAAAE
-776 RLTVNRLNRQGLS
+776 RLTVDRLNRQSLS

-794 AVDPSG
+794 AVDQSG

-818 AEAATTGAP
+818 AEAATTEAP
-827 STSMSFK
+827 STSMSLK
-834 REESPFGS
+834 REESFSRS
-842 TTSSPEPTKP
+842 TISSPEPVKS
-852 VSSSHNDKESA
+852 VSSSRNDKESA
-863 VYPGEPQQASET
+863 VNPSESQQASET
-875 APPPKI
+875 VPPPRI
-881 RLESPIKLSKNR
+881 RLESPIKLSKTR
-893 PQSLDISKGNS
+893 PQSLYISKGNS

-954 LSRASDYV
+954 LSQGSDYV
-962 SLGTDHTLREERLHR
+962 SVGTDHTLREERLRR
-977 LNNQK
+977 LDNQK
-982 VPNATMTHNRALS
+982 VPNATMSHNRALS

-1000 FINERYDMQYES
+1000 FINERFDMQYES
-1012 EAGRDLDGAL
+1012 EAGGDLNGTL
-1022 SNRRASDA
+1022 GNRRASVT

-1041 PTHLQSPKDRPTA
+1041 ATDLQSPKDGSTV

-1070 QRSQSTSELDD
+1070 QRRQSTSELDD
-1081 ATPKLSKA
+1081 ATPKPSKA
-1089 WAHNAKAF
+1089 WALNTNAF
-1097 AGNSDFPSSPPGPA
+1097 ARNSIIPGPPA
-1111 VRIDAVRI
+1111 ESTVRNDTVRI

-1126 PSLENIGAYNSESR
+1126 SSLENIGAYNSNSQ
-1140 PFGDTRFSKK
+1140 PLGDASFPRK
-1150 GASRSPTPSK
+1150 GTSRSSTPSK
-1160 QLRRPKDQLDEKI
+1160 QMRRPKNQLDEKI
-1173 SSILNTIPARIHLVS
+1173 SSILNTIPAHIHLVS

-1204 VQHRE
+1204 VRHGE
-1209 RFRSMTSQGALSRS
+1209 RFHSMTPQGALSRS
-1223 GTPTPSLTLTP
+1223 GTPTPSLTLTA

-1301 CRAVSETPRVEVQ
+1301 CRAVSETPRAEVQ
-1314 GLSPRASPTH
+1314 GLSSRGTPAP

-1332 PTGNTGRRT
+1332 PTANTGRRT

-1347 VLSNRPSS
+1347 VISNRPSS
-1355 SLAVRKTRRVSS
+1355 SLAVRKTRRVSN
-1367 VSDRSDFRSVSAGQA
+1367 VSDRPDFRSVSAGQA

-1396 RRLSVSST
+1396 RRLSMSST
-1404 HSFGGTSFAS
+1404 NSFGATSFAS
-1414 ESHHGTFTNS
+1414 ENHRATFANS

-1455 GQARRSSSLRPVKYI
+1455 GQARRSSSSRPVKYI

-1480 ARAPTLPKSRSIS
+1480 ARARTLPKSRSIS
-1493 DIGRAGSSKRVA
+1493 DIGRAGSSRRVA
-1505 LRGFGNPRN
+1505 LRGLGNPRD

>member
-1 MATSRVSPVRPSVR
+1 MATSGVGLGRPSVR

-68 NEKAAHD
+68 NEKAARD

-121 QGKGFMPPS
+121 IGKGFMPPS
-130 SDTIDSEE
+130 SDTINSEDK
-138 QVYYGSLPSVV
+138 VYYGSLPSVV
-149 VKQHEDRIEEIQDGM
+149 VKQHEDRIEDIRDGM

-220 PLLSRLNSLLTTWNV
+220 PLLARLNSLLTTWDI

-247 RALQLARS
+247 RALHLARS
-255 EVDSA
+255 EVGSA
-260 MDLLKAPAP
+260 MDLLKAPTP
-269 LSENDTLYSR
+269 PSENDPLYSR
-279 ENYHAKQAGLE
+279 KNYHAKRAGLE
-290 AIVLSAGRRMDNV
+290 AMVLSAGRRMDNV
-303 LDALEGREDSLPE
+303 LDALDGREDSLPE
-316 SWIDDLEAVESD
+316 SWIDDLEAIESD

-345 LRLRTMTSKAK
+345 LRLRTTTSKSK

-373 EEDSEPPAADSSD
+373 EEDSEPPAAHSSD
-386 PFSQPS
+386 PLSQS
-392 CSLPMQTINEDDD
+392 SSSLPMETINESGDDD
-405 DDSLVEAISD
+405 ALVQAISD
-415 PVTHNQ
+415 PGTHYQN
-421 SSEQMPNTS
+421 SEQVLNTS
-430 NPSQSHLDPSESVG
+430 DPSQSHFDTSESASLSG
-444 FPEPETDPA
+444 LKTDAA
-453 LKPKEGAELAKESP
+453 LKPEEGVEVAKEPP
-467 EESAIK
+467 EQSTIK
-473 IVIDAVSPVDVDM
+473 IVIDAVSPVDVEM
-486 YQPESSGLMKSLSG
+486 YQPESSEIMKSLSG
-500 DSSDNSPGGSSE
+500 DSDDNSIGESSDE
-512 ESPNNPPSHSPLF
+512 PSNDTTSHSVPF
-525 VRRVL
+525 VRQVV

-541 SFEENTEAAAQTHG
+541 SFEENAEAAAQPQG
-555 NTAVPQIPV
+555 NTTVPQVPE
-564 QESPVSIEQPSGG
+564 QARPVSVEQASGE
-577 RADETSS
+577 RTDETSS
-584 ITKKQQVPR
+584 ITKEHPVPR
-593 DLQCSLTNDHFV
+593 DLQCSLTNDRL
-605 ITNQPAA
+605 ITNRPAV
-612 ESSSVSSELLL
+612 ESLSVSSELVP
-623 EDTYLVSHVK
+623 ENISLVPHVK
-633 EKLCGSQ
+633 ENLCGSQ
-640 LFVSAQEVPSIITG
+640 LPESAQEVPSITTG
-654 PAKSS
+654 SAKSS

-670 PSFFTS
+670 PSFATLKDNS
-676 ENDYFRIPES
+676 FRTPES
-686 EIPSLPTA
+686 KTPSIPTA
-694 GASIERTDAVCGINE
+694 GTSMERTDAVCDINE
-709 HQTSSTATERN
+709 HQTSSTTTTEGD
-720 IQEERKQISQGLSVT
+720 IQEGRKQFSEE
-735 PVLSD
+735 
-740 SDRQLSVAPLKEKVA
+740 LSVAAVPSVSDRHLLVGPLKDKVA
-755 PMAVSSNVTE
+755 PTAVSSNPTE
-765 ITFSDEPAAAE
+765 ITFSDETAVAE
-776 RLTVNRLNRQGLS
+776 RLTANRLSCQSLS
-789 ADTGR
+789 ADIRR

-827 STSMSFK
+827 STSMSLK
-834 REESPFGS
+834 KEESPFGS
-842 TTSSPEPTKP
+842 TASTPEPAKP
-852 VSSSHNDKESA
+852 MSSFRDDKESA
-863 VYPGEPQQASET
+863 VYPGEQQQASET

-881 RLESPIKLSKNR
+881 RLESPIKLSKTR

-904 KSRARRTSTA
+904 KSRARRTSTG

-929 GIREPRTASSNG
+929 GIREPRTGSSNG
-941 TPLLLETPPPFQD
+941 TPLLLKTPPPFQD
-954 LSRASDYV
+954 LSQASDYV
-962 SLGTDHTLREERLHR
+962 SVGTDHTLREERLRR
-977 LNNQK
+977 LDNQK
-982 VPNATMTHNRALS
+982 GTNAIMTHNRALS

-1000 FINERYDMQYES
+1000 FINERFDMQYES
-1012 EAGRDLDGAL
+1012 EARGDFDGAI
-1022 SNRRASDA
+1022 SNRRGSHA

-1041 PTHLQSPKDRPTA
+1041 ATHLQSPEGGSTA

-1070 QRSQSTSELDD
+1070 HRKQSTSEVDD
-1081 ATPKLSKA
+1081 ATPKPSKA
-1089 WAHNAKAF
+1089 WAHNTNAF
-1097 AGNSDFPSSPPGPA
+1097 AGNSVFPSPPSDPT
-1111 VRIDAVRI
+1111 VRNDAIRI

-1126 PSLENIGAYNSESR
+1126 PSLENIGAYNFDSR
-1140 PFGDTRFSKK
+1140 PLGDTRFSKK
-1150 GASRSPTPSK
+1150 GTSRSPTPSK
-1160 QLRRPKDQLDEKI
+1160 QMRRPKDQLDEKI

-1188 SEDREF
+1188 AEDREF

-1204 VQHRE
+1204 VKHRE
-1209 RFRSMTSQGALSRS
+1209 RFRSMTPGALSRS
-1223 GTPTPSLTLTP
+1223 GTPAPSLTLTP

-1267 IRTVGEK
+1267 IRTVGEN

-1314 GLSPRASPTH
+1314 GLSSGGSPAY
-1324 SSPGSTLT
+1324 SPGSTLT
-1332 PTGNTGRRT
+1332 PTANTGRRT

-1347 VLSNRPSS
+1347 VISNRPSS
-1355 SLAVRKTRRVSS
+1355 SLAVRKTRRVSN
-1367 VSDRSDFRSVSAGQA
+1367 VSDRPDFRSVSAGQA

-1396 RRLSVSST
+1396 RRLSVSSAN
-1404 HSFGGTSFAS
+1404 SFGGTSLAS
-1414 ESHHGTFTNS
+1414 EIHRGTFANS

-1455 GQARRSSSLRPVKYI
+1455 GQARRSSSSRPVKYI
-1470 LPPHE
+1470 IPPHE
-1475 QEPVS
+1475 QEPLS
-1480 ARAPTLPKSRSIS
+1480 ARVRTLPKSRSIS
-1493 DIGRAGSSKRVA
+1493 DIGRAGSSRRVA
-1505 LRGFGNPRN
+1505 LRGFGNPRD

>member
-1 MATSRVSPVRPSVR
+1 MATSSVSPGRPSVR

-33 DRSAAP
+33 DRSAPP
-39 KYETIDPLL
+39 KYEIIDPLL

-121 QGKGFMPPS
+121 LGRGFMPPS
-130 SDTIDSEE
+130 SDTIDSAE

-149 VKQHEDRIEEIQDGM
+149 VKQHEDRIEEIRDGM

-220 PLLSRLNSLLTTWNV
+220 PLLARLNSLLTTWDI

-247 RALQLARS
+247 RALHLARS

-260 MDLLKAPAP
+260 MDLLKAAAP
-269 LSENDTLYSR
+269 PSENEPLYSR
-279 ENYHAKQAGLE
+279 ENYHAKRAGLE

-345 LRLRTMTSKAK
+345 LRLRTATSKSK
-356 EAQRVQN
+356 ESQRVQN

-373 EEDSEPPAADSSD
+373 EEDPEPPAALSSD
-386 PFSQPS
+386 P
-392 CSLPMQTINEDDD
+392 CSLPMETINEGGDDD
-405 DDSLVEAISD
+405 TLVQAISD
-415 PVTHNQ
+415 PATHYRK
-421 SSEQMPNTS
+421 SEQVLNTS
-430 NPSQSHLDPSESVG
+430 DPSQSHFDLRESASLSG
-444 FPEPETDPA
+444 PKTDAA
-453 LKPKEGAELAKESP
+453 LKPKEGAELAKEPP
-467 EESAIK
+467 EQSTIK
-473 IVIDAVSPVDVDM
+473 IVIDAVSPVDVDLH
-486 YQPESSGLMKSLSG
+486 QPESLETMKSLSG
-500 DSSDNSPGGSSE
+500 DSPDKSIGGSSDE
-512 ESPNNPPSHSPLF
+512 PSNDTPSHSAPF
-525 VRRVL
+525 VCQVL
-530 PDTSEAASEEM
+530 PDTSEAAPEEM
-541 SFEENTEAAAQTHG
+541 SFEDSTEAAAQPQE
-555 NTAVPQIPV
+555 NTTMPQIP
-564 QESPVSIEQPSGG
+564 EQGRPLSTEQSTRE

-584 ITKKQQVPR
+584 VTEEHQVPR
-593 DLQCSLTNDHFV
+593 DLQCSLTNDHY
-605 ITNQPAA
+605 ITNRPVV
-612 ESSSVSSELLL
+612 ESSSVSSELLP
-623 EDTYLVSHVK
+623 EDTSLVSHVK

-640 LFVSAQEVPSIITG
+640 LSGSVHEVPSIIPG

-670 PSFFTS
+670 PSSATS
-676 ENDYFRIPES
+676 KNDSFQIPES
-686 EIPSLPTA
+686 ETPSMPTA
-694 GASIERTDAVCGINE
+694 DTPIERTDTLCGINE
-709 HQTSSTATERN
+709 HQTSRTTTEGT
-720 IQEERKQISQGLSVT
+720 IQEEREQFSEGLSVAVV
-735 PVLSD
+735 PSV
-740 SDRQLSVAPLKEKVA
+740 SDRRLSVGPSKDKVA
-755 PMAVSSNVTE
+755 PTAVSSSLTE
-765 ITFSDEPAAAE
+765 ITFSDETAVAE
-776 RLTVNRLNRQGLS
+776 RLTVNRLNCQGLS

-800 SEKSSPIENEAAT
+800 SEKSSPIENEVAT

-827 STSMSFK
+827 STSMSLK
-834 REESPFGS
+834 REESPSGS
-842 TTSSPEPTKP
+842 TASSSGPAKP
-852 VSSSHNDKESA
+852 VSSSRDDKESA
-863 VYPGEPQQASET
+863 VYPGEQQQASET

-881 RLESPIKLSKNR
+881 RLESPIKLSKTR

-904 KSRARRTSTA
+904 KSRARRNSTA

-954 LSRASDYV
+954 LSQASDYV
-962 SLGTDHTLREERLHR
+962 SVGADHTLREERLRR
-977 LNNQK
+977 LDNQK
-982 VPNATMTHNRALS
+982 GTNATMTHNRALS

-1000 FINERYDMQYES
+1000 FINERFDMQYES
-1012 EAGRDLDGAL
+1012 EARGDLDGAL
-1022 SNRRASDA
+1022 SNRPASDA

-1041 PTHLQSPKDRPTA
+1041 ATHFQSPEDGSTA

-1064 QHLELS
+1064 QQLELS
-1070 QRSQSTSELDD
+1070 QRRQSISELDD

-1089 WAHNAKAF
+1089 WTHNANAF
-1097 AGNSDFPSSPPGPA
+1097 AGNSVFPSPPSELA
-1111 VRIDAVRI
+1111 VRNDAIRI

-1126 PSLENIGAYNSESR
+1126 PSLENIGAYNSDSR
-1140 PFGDTRFSKK
+1140 PLGDTRFPTK
-1150 GASRSPTPSK
+1150 GTSRSPTPSK
-1160 QLRRPKDQLDEKI
+1160 QMRRPKDQLDEKI
-1173 SSILNTIPARIHLVS
+1173 SSILSTIPARIHLVS

-1204 VQHRE
+1204 VKHRE
-1209 RFRSMTSQGALSRS
+1209 RFRSMTPGALLRS
-1223 GTPTPSLTLTP
+1223 GTPAPSLTLTP

-1267 IRTVGEK
+1267 IRTVGEN

-1314 GLSPRASPTH
+1314 GLSSRGSPAH
-1324 SSPGSTLT
+1324 SPGSTLT
-1332 PTGNTGRRT
+1332 PTANTGRRT

-1347 VLSNRPSS
+1347 VISNRPSS
-1355 SLAVRKTRRVSS
+1355 SLAVRKTRRVSN
-1367 VSDRSDFRSVSAGQA
+1367 VSDRPDFRSVSAGQA

-1396 RRLSVSST
+1396 RRLSVSSAN
-1404 HSFGGTSFAS
+1404 SFGGTSFAS
-1414 ESHHGTFTNS
+1414 EIHRGTFANS

-1455 GQARRSSSLRPVKYI
+1455 GQARRSSSSRPVKYI
-1470 LPPHE
+1470 IPPHE

-1480 ARAPTLPKSRSIS
+1480 ARVRTLPKSRSIS
-1493 DIGRAGSSKRVA
+1493 DIGRAGSSRRVA
-1505 LRGFGNPRN
+1505 LRGFGNPRD